1 MEWVAGGLVDLG
13 DINAQTVMDLLCR
26 VNGILTQTDTPQNEN
41 DSAFE
46 SAAYACRN

>member
-1 MEWVAGGLVDLG
+1 MECVASGRVDLG
-13 DINAQTVMDLLCR
+13 DMNAQTVMDLLCR
-26 VNGILTQTDTPQNEN
+26 VNGILTHVDTPQNEN